1 MLRPSDINSLDFRN
15 LIQIDGVVYRLLKIS
30 DYQSGKNVSTVV
42 ELIRIIEGE
51 GIQTTIVTPP
61 YDPFTDPETR
71 FTQTDDI
78 RITQDGL
85 IREIEA

>member
-15 LIQIDGVVYRLLKIS
+15 LINIDGVVYRLQKIS
-30 DYQSGKNVSTVV
+30 DYQSGKNISTNV

-61 YDPFTDPETR
+61 YDPFTDPLARYTSDDDAR
-71 FTQTDDI
+71 ITDDGQV
-78 RITQDGL
+78 RFVNP
-85 IREIEA
+85 

>member
-15 LIQIDGVVYRLLKIS
+15 LINIDGVVYRLQKIS
-30 DYQSGKNVSTVV
+30 DYQSGKNISTNV

-61 YDPFTDPETR
+61 YDPFTDPFARYTSDDDAR
-71 FTQTDDI
+71 ITDDGQV
-78 RITQDGL
+78 RFVNP
-85 IREIEA
+85 

>member
-15 LIQIDGVVYRLLKIS
+15 LIQIDGVVYRLLKVS

-61 YDPFTDPETR
+61 YDPYTDPLARYTSDDNAR
-71 FTQTDDI
+71 ITDDGQI
-78 RITQDGL
+78 RFVNP
-85 IREIEA
+85 

>member
-30 DYQSGKNVSTVV
+30 DYQSGKNTPTIV
-42 ELIRIIEGE
+42 ELIRIIDGE

-61 YDPFTDPETR
+61 YDPFTDPLVR
-71 FTQTDDI
+71 FTQDADIRTTDDGII
-78 RITQDGL
+78 RQTQ
-85 IREIEA
+85 A

>member
-15 LIQIDGVVYRLLKIS
+15 LINIDGVVYRLLKVS
-30 DYQSGKNVSTVV
+30 DYQSGKNVSTNI

-61 YDPFTDPETR
+61 YDPFTDPLVR
-71 FTQTDDI
+71 FTSDDDI
-78 RITQDGL
+78 RITDDGQ
-85 IREIEA
+85 IRFVNP